1 MRVSRAA
8 TRRLEGAIC
17 SLKNDSGLVQ
27 MMAHMSRAAA
37 GAVLSEHGSL
47 SMCRTSRPGGMA
59 EMCDVQCTGT
69 ILRSRAGFND

>member
-1 MRVSRAA
+1 MGKESARVPLLLFVALEEQALRPAMRVSRAA

-27 MMAHMSRAAA
+27 TVAHMSHAAA

-47 SMCRTSRPGGMA
+47 SMC
-59 EMCDVQCTGT
+59 
-69 ILRSRAGFND
+69 